1 MICQTLS
8 TILQKSKNH
17 TMKNQMNNLLV
28 TGAAGFIGSNFVKF
42 MNDKYPEIKIIS
54 LDKLTYAGNKA
65 NLSEMAECKNHLFV
79 QGDILDRSLVLSL
92 LREYEIDTLVH
103 FAAESHVDNSID
115 NPQIFLE
122 TNVIGTFTLLE
133 AARIYWLNERQW
145 DKSKCRFHHVSTDE
159 VYGSLEREEPAFT
172 EKNSYQPNSPY
183 SASKA
188 SSDHIVRAYYHTYG
202 LPVTTSNCSNNYG
215 PNQHKEKLIPKVVYA
230 CVNQLP
236 ITVYGNGSN
245 IRDWLY
251 VMDHCEAIDTIIQKG
266 ALGEVY
272 NIGGNNEL
280 DNLSLIKMIC
290 QMMDDL
296 KPMEKPYHSLITFVE
311 DRKGHDK
318 RYAIDNSKI
327 QKELGWVPQGDF
339 VHKLSNT
346 VQHYLTRYERE
357 INV

>member
-1 MICQTLS
+1 MICQMSS
-8 TILQKSKNH
+8 TILLKNKNH

-28 TGAAGFIGSNFVKF
+28 TGSAGFIGSNFVQF
-42 MNDKYPEIKIIS
+42 MIDKYPEIKIVS

-65 NLSEMAECKNHLFV
+65 NLSEIEEYQNHLFV
-79 QGDILDRSLVLSL
+79 QGDILDKNLVLSL
-92 LREYEIDTLVH
+92 LREHEIDTLVH

-133 AARIYWLNERQW
+133 ATRIYWLNERQW

-159 VYGSLEREEPAFT
+159 VYGSLEKEEAAFT

-245 IRDWLY
+245 VRDWLY
-251 VMDHCEAIDTIIQKG
+251 VMDHCEAIDTVIQKG
-266 ALGEVY
+266 MVGEVY

-290 QMMDDL
+290 HMMDDL
-296 KPMEKPYHSLITFVE
+296 KPMKKPYDSLITFVE

-339 VHKLSNT
+339 SHKLSNT
-346 VQHYLTRYERE
+346 IEHYLKKYL
-357 INV
+357 